1 MMMIEKASKVDFRK
15 DHEMTDLKP
24 QFLNEPVISMDVPS
38 SSTAHRSSHSGSAAP
53 PPARSSSSSGGVL
66 RVLKSVF
73 AWCRDTRQR
82 QDVILSNQRRLSEKM
97 GIDEFD
103 DFPLPVPPL
112 VDDPFASLSTAD
124 LVAMEADDD
133 DTEGGS
139 GSEYEEEEGDDDG
152 DDEDY
157 DE

>member
-1 MMMIEKASKVDFRK
+1 
-15 DHEMTDLKP
+15 
-24 QFLNEPVISMDVPS
+24 
-38 SSTAHRSSHSGSAAP
+38 
-53 PPARSSSSSGGVL
+53 
-66 RVLKSVF
+66 
-73 AWCRDTRQR
+73 
-82 QDVILSNQRRLSEKM
+82 M

-112 VDDPFASLSTAD
+112 VDDPFTSLSTVD

-139 GSEYEEEEGDDDG
+139 GSGYEEEEGDDDG